1 MLLEG
6 TGLSLWLT
14 AGPFEL
20 YRRQVM
26 TALRVYVALG
36 LAGCA
41 IFGGIMVWA
50 ENRDHHR
57 LRKTS
62 NLLTLLCLPA
72 LLIAGAVIV
81 IGSIGL

>member
-1 MLLEG
+1 
-6 TGLSLWLT
+6 
-14 AGPFEL
+14 
-20 YRRQVM
+20 M

-50 ENRDHHR
+50 ENREHHR
-57 LRKTS
+57 LRTIT

-72 LLIAGAVIV
+72 LLIAGAVIAF
-81 IGSIGL
+81 GSIGLG